1 MANLNIIT
9 TANTIRF
16 DFGDVLLE
24 DEVSTLVCNKS
35 AVYITRYATFVL
47 VKLGDGKFIELAEK
61 ATTGVITVDKFNNVT
76 PSSLSDLF
84 DKLAD
89 VLG

>member
-24 DEVSTLVCNKS
+24 DTASAVICNKS
-35 AVYITRYATFVL
+35 NVCILHYATFIL
-47 VKLGDGKFIELAEK
+47 VKFDDGKFIELAEK
-61 ATTGVITVDKFNNVT
+61 ATTGAITVDKFNNVT